1 MRLLMRLMVMV
12 ASSLALTLPRNETNS
27 GLLGFPN
34 FPVDCDRSS
43 SAGIDF
49 RDCYVLV
56 LMDQHRETQN
66 EKFTW
71 WKREGGHNDR
81 GYRRL
86 PWPNVPIHHGRAAAQ
101 LDIPDDHQYNT
112 YDTFSLADVK
122 SSGMRIADECCKR
135 GQGGSVKVAH
145 GVVTLKIF
153 PWHQPHYLRL
163 LGDAQA
169 SASNST
175 V

>member
-1 MRLLMRLMVMV
+1 MRLLVRLMVTV
-12 ASSLALTLPRNETNS
+12 ASSLALTLPQNETES
-27 GLLGFPN
+27 GQLSYPPFRPE
-34 FPVDCDRSS
+34 CDRPSG
-43 SAGIDF
+43 AGIDF

-71 WKREGGHNDR
+71 WKYEGGHNDR
-81 GYRRL
+81 GYRHL
-86 PWPNVPIHHGRAAAQ
+86 PWPSVPIHHGRAAAQ
-101 LDIPDDHQYNT
+101 LDIPVRQYNT

-122 SSGMRIADECCKR
+122 SSGMQIAEECCKH
-135 GQGGSVKVAH
+135 GQGGSIKVAH

-153 PWHQPHYLRL
+153 PWHRPAYLQMP
-163 LGDAQA
+163 GDAQA
-169 SASNST
+169 SVSNST